1 VNYLNKMARKT
12 KNEDI
17 MDSISYSKDVLKS
30 DGGSMGDILV
40 KITGATLGQRIG
52 GGITN
57 TCVKSEDYYRARLQ
71 KL

>member
-1 VNYLNKMARKT
+1 MARNT

-52 GGITN
+52 GGLIGAS
-57 TCVKSEDYYRARLQ
+57 VGADAFSK
-71 KL
+71 KLGKKK